1 MRVMTTR
8 AKNRRWIG
16 VAGFAIAAAATL
28 ASAREGRSDPSI
40 QQIQR
45 IVESHHPDLER
56 LYTDLHRNP
65 ELSLAEEKTAKRL
78 ADELRKSGYDV
89 TERVGGHGVVAVLK
103 NGAGAVLMIRTDLDA
118 LPVKEET
125 GAAYASSVT
134 ATDPAGKTVNV
145 MHACGHDV
153 HITCIVGVAR
163 AMAEL
168 KDRWAGTLVLIGQPA
183 EEVGKGAKA
192 MLDDGLFKR
201 FPRPDYVL
209 GLHVDP
215 ELEAGKVGYVA
226 GYAMANVDSLDVVI
240 RGVGGHGAYPHKT
253 KDPVVISA
261 QVILA
266 LQTIASR
273 EIRPIDSVVVTVGSI
288 HGGTKHNI
296 IPDEVAM
303 QLTVR
308 TYEDDVRDKTLKA
321 IERITIGTA
330 KAAGVPDDRL
340 PTVTRRDPEYT
351 PAVYNNPELV
361 ARVTDVHRRLLGEQ
375 NVVQRNP
382 EMGGEDFSR
391 YGREEPRIPTFMFRL
406 GSVAPE
412 RYAQSKRE
420 GGRPL
425 PSLHSAQYLPERNAT
440 IKTGVL
446 SMTGAALDLLKPK
459 Q

>member
-1 MRVMTTR
+1 MTTHLLR
-8 AKNRRWIG
+8 
-16 VAGFAIAAAATL
+16 TL
-28 ASAREGRSDPSI
+28 ALLAHLFPVALAARAGDI
-40 QQIQR
+40 QE
-45 IVESHHPDLER
+45 IVDSNYPDLER

-65 ELSLAEEKTAKRL
+65 ELSLAEAKTAKRL
-78 ADELRKSGYDV
+78 ADELRQAGYTV
-89 TERVGGHGVVAVLK
+89 TENVGGHGVVAVLE
-103 NGAGAVLMIRTDLDA
+103 NGPGNVLMIRTDLDA

-125 GAAYASSVT
+125 GVDYASTVT
-134 ATDPAGKTVNV
+134 TTDPTGKTVNV

-153 HITCIVGVAR
+153 HITCLTGVAR
-163 AMAEL
+163 AMVQL
-168 KDRWAGTLVLIGQPA
+168 KDRWKGTLVLIGQPA

-201 FPRPDYVL
+201 FPRPNYVL

-215 ELEAGKVGYVA
+215 DLESGKVGYVP
-226 GYAMANVDSLDVVI
+226 GYAMANVDSVDVVI

-253 KDPVVISA
+253 KDPIVISA

-308 TYEDDVRDKTLKA
+308 SYEDDVRDKTLKA
-321 IERITIGTA
+321 IERITVGTA

-340 PTVTRRDPEYT
+340 PTVTRRDPEFT
-351 PAVYNNPELV
+351 PAVYNTPELV
-361 ARVTDVHRRLLGEQ
+361 ERVVGVFRGLVGEQ
-375 NVVQRNP
+375 NVVRRNP

-391 YGREEPRIPTFMFRL
+391 YGREEPKVPIFMYRL
-406 GSVAPE
+406 GSVPPP
-412 RYAQSKRE
+412 RYAESKRE

-425 PSLHSAQYLPERNAT
+425 PSLHSAQYLPDRSPT

-446 SMTGAALDLLKPK
+446 TMTGAALDLLKPK
-459 Q
+459 E